1 MMNTDFRYQLE
12 SKRLTGHQPQKLS
25 CPHCGKRKCLVRY
38 VDTKN
43 VNQYVADTVGK
54 CDHQH
59 SCGYHYK
66 PSDYYRDNQWA
77 TEPKANPDNHCQPKP
92 LPPFQPLPMTF
103 VNRSHSPQSTFWYWL
118 ATDVAQRLHL
128 PSDDVWRVYDD
139 YLLGATRRGH
149 VIFWQIDHQGQ
160 VHGGHIMQY
169 HADGHRGGYQGWTH
183 IPLIRAG
190 QLPQDWT
197 LYQCLYGQHL
207 LARYPDK
214 HVCLVESEKTALIMA
229 AARPEFLWLAT
240 AGCGGLSAERLNC
253 LRGRRVTL
261 FPDSGCY
268 QKWSHQM
275 QLTTGILYNLSPR
288 LECYRPN
295 TDLADLMLGEAQPP

>member
-1 MMNTDFRYQLE
+1 MRMFHPAAVE
-12 SKRLTGHQPQKLS
+12 G
-25 CPHCGKRKCLVRY
+25 
-38 VDTKN
+38 
-43 VNQYVADTVGK
+43 
-54 CDHQH
+54 
-59 SCGYHYK
+59 
-66 PSDYYRDNQWA
+66 A
-77 TEPKANPDNHCQPKP
+77 TEEYRLGSYTLNGQDDYTVFPCIDEQGRVRNLKVQHYDSDPYSAR
-92 LPPFQPLPMTF
+92 FA
-103 VNRSHSPQSTFWYWL
+103 HSDKSAYWL
-118 ATDVAQRLHL
+118 GRIWADNGRL
-128 PSDDVWRVYDD
+128 PKDAV
-139 YLLGATRRGH
+139 
-149 VIFWQIDHQGQ
+149 F
-160 VHGGHIMQY
+160 
-169 HADGHRGGYQGWTH
+169 
-183 IPLIRAG
+183 
-190 QLPQDWT
+190 PQA
-197 LYQCLYGQHL
+197 CLFGEHL